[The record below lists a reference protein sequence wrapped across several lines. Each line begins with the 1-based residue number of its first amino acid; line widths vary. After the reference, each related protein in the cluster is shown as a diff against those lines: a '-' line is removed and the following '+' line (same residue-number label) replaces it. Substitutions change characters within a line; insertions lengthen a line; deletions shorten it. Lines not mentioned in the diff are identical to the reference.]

1 MQPALAYLSH
11 PSLPRS
17 LQGRL
22 TLLLGPPSSGKS
34 TLLLALAGKA
44 TSDLKLTGDILYN
57 GHRFDEF
64 VAKRTA
70 AYVPQNDKHIGE
82 LTVRETLDFAAQCQ
96 GVGDKEGRWLP
107 ASGYLGE
114 KKGAQ
119 PDGEQHGSLG
129 CVSGAFWA
137 SDIPTE
143 LCSPFAG

>member
-1 MQPALAYLSH
+1 MFETALATLFIKTF
-11 PSLPRS
+11 PL

-57 GHRFDEF
+57 GHHFNEF

-96 GVGDKEGRWLP
+96 GVGDKEGALWGKGFLQFAFGLLP
-107 ASGYLGE
+107 
-114 KKGAQ
+114 
-119 PDGEQHGSLG
+119 D
-129 CVSGAFWA
+129 F
-137 SDIPTE
+137 T
-143 LCSPFAG
+143 